1 MTQSALFYESLTD
14 AIKEAVRVCGGTKVV
29 ACQLWPEKSPDAAG
43 RSLADC
49 LNEHREAR
57 LSPDQLMMVA
67 RLARA
72 RGCHSILSY
81 MAQETGYAAPIPVE
95 PKDEAADLKRQYIE
109 SAKQMMRMAE
119 RIERL
124 EGLRSVA

>member
-1 MTQSALFYESLTD
+1 MPQSALFFESLTD
-14 AIKEAVRVCGGTKVV
+14 AIKEAVRLCGGTKVV

-43 RSLADC
+43 RALVDC

-57 LSPDQLMMVA
+57 LSPEQLMLVS

-72 RGCHSILSY
+72 RGCHSIMSY
-81 MAQETGYAAPIPVE
+81 MAQECGYAAPAPVE
-95 PKDEAADLKRQYIE
+95 PADEAAELQRQYIE
-109 SAKQMMRMAE
+109 STKALLKMAE

-124 EGLRSVA
+124 RAVA